1 MRSPTTTSSCVRRT
15 SSGRMLEPLM
25 DRSDSS
31 LSHART
37 EEEDDEQRAHTHT
50 IMATNA
56 PGRTDGLYAGFY
68 SISRTQLEVTQ
79 DVHGPFVAP
88 LWRRSAH
95 TTPTTPIF
103 LRTYASWRPG
113 RSAVREL
120 LLHRENRSSSV
131 DPWPVVLL
139 RRCRQPLT
147 PGHSCCCNP
156 NRTRAHAN

>member
-1 MRSPTTTSSCVRRT
+1 MGSRQRRCSRSRTAWRSSCWNQPLIHSN
-15 SSGRMLEPLM
+15 SSF
-25 DRSDSS
+25 
-31 LSHART
+31 SHAGT
-37 EEEDDEQRAHTHT
+37 EEKDDEQHTHD
-50 IMATNA
+50 NGDER
-56 PGRTDGLYAGFY
+56 PGRTDGLYVGFY
-68 SISRTQLEVTQ
+68 SISRTRLKVTQ
-79 DVHGPFVAP
+79 DVHGLFVASF
-88 LWRRSAH
+88 WRRSAH